1 MRRASR
7 AEAVWLEELGPEA
20 RARKASLL
28 SAWVEAAEGLRSAI
42 HAHESERGPL
52 VEALF
57 PVWRAPSLR
66 RHADQ
71 ALAAEKELQRR
82 LSSAYVVRR
91 LAELATHS
99 AVGPALETVAAA
111 GAAWAAERDRPAL
124 SGTEADEVRAR
135 LLAVAG
141 KGAHLLE
148 RVRWVSRAALTRR
161 PDLLETV
168 FPKRARAE
176 SPGEGE
182 STEHAR
188 TSSAEP
194 AEVAVELPAH
204 VASDA
209 APQDGAPQEGTARDS
224 EAVALHAG
232 RKKRRQG
239 AGAAAPPHLTP
250 RAASATTDPPHA
262 PTEHGTSS
270 RPRRSGQAVTPH
282 APGEHSPRPSRRRA
296 SAENAPA
303 AHDARSDSRPRRFGQ
318 AVTPDAGEHS
328 PRPSRRRASAGNA
341 PAAHDARSDLRP
353 RRSGLTVTPDA
364 GEHSPRPSRRRASA
378 ENPPGAHG
386 ARPDSRP
393 RRSGQSVTPDAPG
406 EHGTPRPSRRRAS
419 AENASIAQAARP
431 TSRRRPSAPPDA
443 SRPEPRAPD
452 GEARR
457 KSRPARKS

>member
-1 MRRASR
+1 VRRASR

-91 LAELATHS
+91 LAELATQS

-124 SGTEADEVRAR
+124 SGAEADEVRAR

-161 PDLLETV
+161 PDLLDTV

-182 STEHAR
+182 STEHAG

-194 AEVAVELPAH
+194 AEVAAELPAH
-204 VASDA
+204 VAFDA
-209 APQDGAPQEGTARDS
+209 APQAIPPQGDTAR
-224 EAVALHAG
+224 AG
-232 RKKRRQG
+232 V
-239 AGAAAPPHLTP
+239 PP
-250 RAASATTDPPHA
+250 RASRREASATATPDA
-262 PTEHGTSS
+262 STEHGPS
-270 RPRRSGQAVTPH
+270 RPSGQRVTADP
-282 APGEHSPRPSRRRA
+282 PGTRRPSRRRA
-296 SAENAPA
+296 SAEKTPAVASAAP
-303 AHDARSDSRPRRFGQ
+303 DARPAPRK
-318 AVTPDAGEHS
+318 
-328 PRPSRRRASAGNA
+328 
-341 PAAHDARSDLRP
+341 RS
-353 RRSGLTVTPDA
+353 
-364 GEHSPRPSRRRASA
+364 SA
-378 ENPPGAHG
+378 EA
-386 ARPDSRP
+386 ATS
-393 RRSGQSVTPDAPG
+393 DAPG
-406 EHGTPRPSRRRAS
+406 EHGRPRPSRRGS
-419 AENASIAQAARP
+419 AENAPAAQDARP
-431 TSRRRPSAPPDA
+431 ASRRRPPDA
-443 SRPEPRAPD
+443 SRPRAPD
-452 GEARR
+452 GGARR

>member
-1 MRRASR
+1 VRRASR

-91 LAELATHS
+91 LAELATQS

-124 SGTEADEVRAR
+124 SGAEADEVRAR

-161 PDLLETV
+161 PDLLDTV
-168 FPKRARAE
+168 FPKRSRAE

-182 STEHAR
+182 STEHAG

-194 AEVAVELPAH
+194 AEVAAELPAH
-204 VASDA
+204 VAFDA
-209 APQDGAPQEGTARDS
+209 APQAIPPQGDTAR
-224 EAVALHAG
+224 
-232 RKKRRQG
+232 
-239 AGAAAPPHLTP
+239 AGASHGEPQTRGRRARPAVPP
-250 RAASATTDPPHA
+250 RASRNEASATATPDA
-262 PTEHGTSS
+262 STKHGPS
-270 RPRRSGQAVTPH
+270 RPSGQRVAAD
-282 APGEHSPRPSRRRA
+282 APGTRRPSRRRA
-296 SAENAPA
+296 SAEKTPAVASAAP
-303 AHDARSDSRPRRFGQ
+303 DARPVPRKRSSAEAATSD
-318 AVTPDAGEHS
+318 AHGEHGR
-328 PRPSRRRASAGNA
+328 PRPSRRAPAENA
-341 PAAHDARSDLRP
+341 PAAQDARP
-353 RRSGLTVTPDA
+353 A
-364 GEHSPRPSRRRASA
+364 
-378 ENPPGAHG
+378 
-386 ARPDSRP
+386 
-393 RRSGQSVTPDAPG
+393 
-406 EHGTPRPSRRRAS
+406 
-419 AENASIAQAARP
+419 
-431 TSRRRPSAPPDA
+431 SRRRPSAPPDA
-443 SRPEPRAPD
+443 SRPRAPD
-452 GEARR
+452 GGARR